1 MRKSDAYNVDD
12 QDMTYEITKN
22 EDEIKL
28 DDDSDNSDET
38 EKSAT
43 KRFSLSL
50 PAPKNDFIDDRTDK
64 GKYFCLELKLSNKI
78 CHTLVKLFTKGQ
90 VPRVMETENTKIV
103 SIPISLY
110 FI

>member
-1 MRKSDAYNVDD
+1 
-12 QDMTYEITKN
+12 MTYEITKN

-50 PAPKNDFIDDRTDK
+50 PAPKNSFIDDRTDK
-64 GKYFCLELKLSNKI
+64 GKYFFMK
-78 CHTLVKLFTKGQ
+78 
-90 VPRVMETENTKIV
+90 
-103 SIPISLY
+103 
-110 FI
+110 

>member
-1 MRKSDAYNVDD
+1 MRKSDAYNVED

-38 EKSAT
+38 EKTAS

-50 PAPKNDFIDDRTDK
+50 PAPKNSFIDDRTDK
-64 GKYFCLELKLSNKI
+64 GKYFEWNK
-78 CHTLVKLFTKGQ
+78 TSSKG
-90 VPRVMETENTKIV
+90 
-103 SIPISLY
+103 
-110 FI
+110 F

>member
-1 MRKSDAYNVDD
+1 MRKSDAYNVED

-50 PAPKNDFIDDRTDK
+50 PAPKNSFIDDRTDK
-64 GKYFCLELKLSNKI
+64 GKYFCKNLTRFVIL
-78 CHTLVKLFTKGQ
+78 TLVKCAKLL
-90 VPRVMETENTKIV
+90 KIFAV
-103 SIPISLY
+103 QLMRRRRGNSY
-110 FI
+110 TVVQ

>member
-1 MRKSDAYNVDD
+1 MRKSDAYNVED

-50 PAPKNDFIDDRTDK
+50 PAPKNSFIDDRTDK
-64 GKYFCLELKLSNKI
+64 GKYFC
-78 CHTLVKLFTKGQ
+78 VK
-90 VPRVMETENTKIV
+90 
-103 SIPISLY
+103 
-110 FI
+110 